1 MLEMHAQVF
10 RSSREAVMITD
21 LETRILSVNQAF
33 TDITGY
39 SADEVMG
46 QSPRI
51 LKSSRHD
58 ATFYLQMWRD
68 IKDIGYWQGEIWNRR
83 KNGAIYPQWLGISAV
98 KNSQGQLTGYIG
110 VFMDITDY
118 IQAQQRIEHLAHH
131 DPLTGLPNRIL
142 LRDRFEQIRAR
153 SQRLDRLAA
162 MLYLDLDHFKN
173 INDTLGHPAGDQ
185 LLLEAARRLSFCLRD
200 MDTVSRIGGDEFV
213 IVLSDVNSPENMVD
227 ISQKI
232 LDTLSQPFEIE
243 QTAFNLSCSIG
254 ISICPDDG
262 QDFDTLLK
270 KADTALYQAKVRG
283 RNNYQ
288 FFTDAMNRQIARRMQ
303 LEVEMRQGLGLGQF
317 FLCYQP
323 QFQLDTLEVQGVEA
337 CCVGSTLAWDR
348 LRPPSS

>member
-153 SQRLDRLAA
+153 SQRLDSWQPCYIWTWIISRTSTIPWGIPPAINCCWKRRAA
-162 MLYLDLDHFKN
+162 YRFAYVTW
-173 INDTLGHPAGDQ
+173 I
-185 LLLEAARRLSFCLRD
+185 LLVES
-200 MDTVSRIGGDEFV
+200 V
-213 IVLSDVNSPENMVD
+213 
-227 ISQKI
+227 
-232 LDTLSQPFEIE
+232 
-243 QTAFNLSCSIG
+243 
-254 ISICPDDG
+254 
-262 QDFDTLLK
+262 
-270 KADTALYQAKVRG
+270 
-283 RNNYQ
+283 
-288 FFTDAMNRQIARRMQ
+288 AMN
-303 LEVEMRQGLGLGQF
+303 L
-317 FLCYQP
+317 
-323 QFQLDTLEVQGVEA
+323 
-337 CCVGSTLAWDR
+337 
-348 LRPPSS
+348 